1 MQTGVN
7 TVLFRDNDKKS
18 LYMFNTEAGFF
29 KNIFDPQLVE
39 FVDAESTNIESQ
51 LYINTSMQK
60 KKKKKKV

>member
-1 MQTGVN
+1 
-7 TVLFRDNDKKS
+7 
-18 LYMFNTEAGFF
+18 MFNTEAGFF

-60 KKKKKKV
+60 KKRKRRFRHIICGFYTFTRTLS